1 VTKLTITKH
10 NTIEAT
16 MSYQLPLTER
26 IRIQFEILCENCAD
40 CFASLSG
47 SYKKP
52 MFFLASCMVFLT
64 LRSAK
69 RSINRVKMGG
79 GLSGYSSSP
88 YTSGYGTSS
97 YGASTSSLTG
107 GYGGYGSASTGG
119 GLIGSGTTASYGV
132 RGASPVMSPGYGG
145 STYGTNTMG
154 ASTFGSALG
163 GGGKGTANLV
173 DANPSGVIPVDPSI
187 KFHNFGGTTDFYGQI
202 EVVQAFDAAPFV
214 SQILSQPG
222 QSKVLVVDGGG
233 SLNSALFDSEMA
245 SSASRNGWKGVV
257 VYGAVR
263 NAGQLSKTQFG
274 VKALGTNPSKGRGM
288 NGQRGAGVS
297 IGSTQLQSGL
307 WLYADQDGIVIS
319 QTDVSG
325 GSFGSSSFGS
335 STGFG
340 STSSLTG
347 GYGQSPSTLGGYGG
361 ASGTNLG
368 YGTGGYSSSSSLS
381 GGYQSGTNSMG
392 YGTTTGGLTGGYS
405 SGSSSLGGASSGYG
419 ASSVGLTGGYGS
431 SSTSMYGGSS
441 TYGSSSPYSY
451 GRSTYSYSKRKKHK
465 MFKILLATS
474 IAAIVWI
481 TCLR

>member
-1 VTKLTITKH
+1 
-10 NTIEAT
+10 
-16 MSYQLPLTER
+16 MSYQLPLSER

-69 RSINRVKMGG
+69 RSIKRVKMGG
-79 GLSGYSSSP
+79 GLTGYSSSSP
-88 YTSGYGTSS
+88 YTSGYGASS
-97 YGASTSSLTG
+97 YGTSTSSLSG
-107 GYGGYGSASTGG
+107 GYGGYGSATGG
-119 GLIGSGTTASYGV
+119 GLMGSSYGV
-132 RGASPVMSPGYGG
+132 RGASPVTSPGYGG
-145 STYGTNTMG
+145 STYGTNG
-154 ASTFGSALG
+154 ASTFGSTLG

-173 DANPSGVIPVDPSI
+173 DANPSGVIPLDPSI
-187 KFHNFGGTTDFYGQI
+187 KFYDYGGTTDFYGQI
-202 EVVQAFDAAPFV
+202 EVVQAFDAASFV

-288 NGQRGAGVS
+288 NGQRGAGVT

-307 WLYADQDGIVIS
+307 WLFADQDGIVIS

-325 GSFGSSSFGS
+325 GSFGSSTFGS

-340 STSSLTG
+340 SSSSLTG
-347 GYGQSPSTLGGYGG
+347 GYGQSSTLGGYGG
-361 ASGTNLG
+361 TSGTNLG
-368 YGTGGYSSSSSLS
+368 YGTGGYSSSSSLG

-392 YGTTTGGLTGGYS
+392 YGTATGGLTGGYAS
-405 SGSSSLGGASSGYG
+405 SSNSLGGTSTGYG
-419 ASSVGLTGGYGS
+419 ASSGGLAGGYGS
-431 SSTSMYGGSS
+431 SSTSMYGSSS

-451 GRSTYSYSKRKKHK
+451 GRSTYSYSKKKKHK

-481 TCLR
+481 VCLR